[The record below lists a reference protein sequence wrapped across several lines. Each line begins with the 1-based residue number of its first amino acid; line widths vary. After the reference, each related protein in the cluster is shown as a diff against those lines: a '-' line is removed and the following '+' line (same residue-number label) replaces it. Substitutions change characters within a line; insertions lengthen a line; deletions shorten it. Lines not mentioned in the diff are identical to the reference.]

1 MFCDVF
7 LSRTDR
13 WRKPDRV
20 SSQEEVTM
28 AKKGISAGKWIVPA
42 VVAIALLSVAGG
54 SVASQFS
61 LSLVGGV
68 QSYAGLQLTGVGIA
82 QLAEATL
89 DVTSSQSMIAV
100 LRGPS
105 RGYGVIGFYGGSV
118 WKGQIGY
125 GDVCGCGLS
134 GLSGAM
140 GICSYTGPATMGTA
154 DLTTLFVT
162 SSGNVGIG
170 VADPTE
176 TLHVFGNVRI
186 EGDLRVTGTK
196 NFVQHYPNDANKEI
210 VYTSL
215 EGPEV
220 GTYVRGTAELING
233 QAEIVLPE
241 HFGLITSQD
250 GCTVQLTPLGEWLQL
265 FVVEKSVNS
274 LLIYSTSERPRRRE
288 RSDYT

>member
-1 MFCDVF
+1 
-7 LSRTDR
+7 
-13 WRKPDRV
+13 
-20 SSQEEVTM
+20 M
-28 AKKGISAGKWIVPA
+28 AKKGISGGKWIVPA

-54 SVASQFS
+54 GIASQFS

-68 QSYAGLQLTGVGIA
+68 QSYSGLQLTGVGIA

-100 LRGPS
+100 LRGPN

-186 EGDLRVTGTK
+186 ERDLRVTRTK
-196 NFVQHYPNDANKEI
+196 NFVQAYPNDANKEI

-233 QAEIVLPE
+233 QAEIILPE
-241 HFGLITSQD
+241 HFALITSED

-265 FVVEKSVNS
+265 FVVEKSV
-274 LLIYSTSERPRRRE
+274 RRLVIGE
-288 RSDYT
+288 ANGRSGQFDYLVQGVRAGYEDHRVIRNL